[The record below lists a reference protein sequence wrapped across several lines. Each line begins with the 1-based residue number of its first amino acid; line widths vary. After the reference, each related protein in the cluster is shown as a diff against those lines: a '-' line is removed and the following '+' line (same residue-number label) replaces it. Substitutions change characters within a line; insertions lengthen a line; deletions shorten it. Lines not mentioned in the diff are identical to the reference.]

1 MSEIKEKLQDLEK
14 GLESLGQAPVVVGK
28 DTDTTAKSYD
38 AAEGAA
44 LQRELRK
51 RFKQMS
57 TAEITEMLDIQ
68 AGRENGK
75 QASSEVLNTLAV
87 ANPQIAKLLDASG
100 GAALIRQDLEPM
112 LYALFV
118 KRFPLFERMR
128 KEPANGLV
136 HAYNQQTSYGD
147 AVFQTE
153 LGTVTDDVNVYA
165 RQTTNVAVLATRRGI
180 SLKSQFAIQQGGAA
194 GNHGL
199 ATELSGGVTAI
210 AHKLQKQ
217 VLQGNASTS
226 ASAGASTELGAWD
239 VNGFDGLR
247 KLLGTAASAGNVI
260 TNKGTSSYTAA
271 INETVAGILNNGGNP
286 SAIVLSPTDYAAYTN
301 ELLSL
306 VRFTG
311 GENANPGLGLGSVAT
326 PAGALPL
333 LAIPG
338 DGVGSYA
345 ITSGGT
351 TTNYR
356 DMYVIDEDVWS
367 MPFLGNDAITTL
379 EIPVG
384 VAGALTRLY
393 IQFCMYGLANKA
405 PQFNGKIRVTVA

>member
-14 GLESLGQAPVVVGK
+14 GLEALSHTPAVIGK
-28 DTDTTAKSYD
+28 DTDSTVKTYD

-51 RFKQMS
+51 RFKQMG

-68 AGRENGK
+68 ASRENGK

-118 KRFPLFERMR
+118 KRFPLFERLR

-136 HAYNQQTSYGD
+136 HAYNQQTSFGD

-210 AHKLQKQ
+210 AKKLQKQ
-217 VLQGNASTS
+217 ILQGNAAATS
-226 ASAGASTELGAWD
+226 SGAGASTELGAWD
-239 VNGFDGLR
+239 ANGFDGLR
-247 KLLGTAASAGNVI
+247 KLLGSAANAGNVI
-260 TNKGTSSYTAA
+260 TSKSSSSYTAA
-271 INETVAGILNNGGNP
+271 INDTVAGILNNGGNP

-306 VRFTG
+306 VRYPG
-311 GENANPGLGLGSVAT
+311 AGNVDAGLGLGSVAT
-326 PAGALPL
+326 PAGSLPL

-338 DGVGSYA
+338 DGIGSY
-345 ITSGGT
+345 TLSSV
-351 TTNYR
+351 NYR

-367 MPFLGNDAITTL
+367 MPYLGNDAITTL

-393 IQFCMYGLANKA
+393 IQFCMYGLANKG
-405 PQFNGKIRVTVA
+405 PQFNGKVRVTIA